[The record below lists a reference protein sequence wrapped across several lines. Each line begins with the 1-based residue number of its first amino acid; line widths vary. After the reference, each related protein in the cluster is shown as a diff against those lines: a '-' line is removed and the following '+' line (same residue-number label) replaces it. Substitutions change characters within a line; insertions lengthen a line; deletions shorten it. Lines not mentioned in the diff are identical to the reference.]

1 MKTLNL
7 LFLLFPFFALSQ
19 TSLNGTL
26 GESSQQIDGRYYD
39 VYEIKVAN
47 TSLKSVE
54 IAIQRAKSYLSVGV
68 VDAEIASQGN
78 EQFQLLTSGDFTLI
92 VTSNGPNRKG
102 RYRIDFYADV
112 EWKSVSLPQDELISS
127 TQIA

>member
-54 IAIQRAKSYLSVGV
+54 IAI
-68 VDAEIASQGN
+68 
-78 EQFQLLTSGDFTLI
+78 
-92 VTSNGPNRKG
+92 RKG
-102 RYRIDFYADV
+102 QELSLSWSGRCRNRIPRKRTISTFDVRRFYV
-112 EWKSVSLPQDELISS
+112 NRNVKRSE
-127 TQIA
+127 